1 MKTNYLFPHKFKFI
15 GLLILIPT
23 ILMYFFIDFK
33 NSNFL
38 VQGPEFLTFN
48 VPHFFEDTQLLTYK
62 LENLYNGLIGMMILI
77 SSLMIAF
84 SKEKEEDEFIQKIRL
99 DSLVWATYFNAFVL
113 FLSLIFLYDWQ
124 FFWVMTFNMFTI
136 LWFFTIRFNF
146 KIYLLKKT
154 LTNEE

>member
-48 VPHFFEDTQLLTYK
+48 VPHFFEDAQLLTYK
-62 LENLYNGLIGMMILI
+62 LENLYNGLIGMVILI

-113 FLSLIFLYDWQ
+113 FLSLMFLYDWQ
-124 FFWVMTFNMFTI
+124 FFWVMTFHF
-136 LWFFTIRFNF
+136 
-146 KIYLLKKT
+146 
-154 LTNEE
+154 